1 MTSEI
6 TRLGYDALRLHQDSL
21 TRTLALL
28 KSSGFE
34 TMVRQIQEQQAETY
48 RMLENSLAAH
58 YTELSKATRQ
68 LYDLSLSTT
77 FTPNILEQVHA
88 SWLPEL
94 HRVAMPSEHLERIA
108 QAALSDIA
116 YDVSVTERFLS
127 QFDYDVLGS
136 HLNVQLS
143 VISDV
148 QSAMS
153 SLWAS
158 YHGLAESFV
167 SVDDFVQLPSFV
179 LPEATQGLRVKGRAL
194 ESLQLSPQLA
204 GDDAPSETEIIQE
217 DHGDTV
223 GLSSLLGEIDPD
235 LVPMYVGAVESLDG
249 TNPDRERHVLTSLR
263 TLWDEVFRVMA
274 PDSAVTAWAEAQ
286 ALPNEEYFHEERP
299 TRRARLAYVLRNVNS
314 DPITQYVDANVRAA
328 LKLHDLF
335 QRVHNKSSGLN
346 QEQLRVVLLD
356 TRVSLEYFIRVWK
369 W

>member
-6 TRLGYDALRLHQDSL
+6 TRLGYDAPRLHQDSL

-28 KSSGFE
+28 NSSGFE
-34 TMVRQIQEQQAETY
+34 TVMRQMQEQQAETH
-48 RMLENSLAAH
+48 RMLENSFTAQ
-58 YTELSKATRQ
+58 YNELSKAIRQ

-77 FTPNILEQVHA
+77 FAPSILEQVHT
-88 SWLPEL
+88 SWLSEL

-108 QAALSDIA
+108 QAALYDIA

-127 QFDYDVLGS
+127 QFNYDGLGN

-143 VISDV
+143 VICKV

-158 YHGLAESFV
+158 YRGLAESFV

-179 LPEATQGLRVKGRAL
+179 LPEATQGLRVKGRVL
-194 ESLQLSPQLA
+194 ETLQLSPQLVN
-204 GDDAPSETEIIQE
+204 DDALSEMEIVQE
-217 DHGDTV
+217 DHDDTV
-223 GLSSLLGEIDPD
+223 ELSSLLGAIDPG
-235 LVPMYVGAVESLDG
+235 LVPIYVGAVESLDG

-274 PDSAVTAWAEAQ
+274 PDSAVTAWAEEQ

-335 QRVHNKSSGLN
+335 QRVHNKRPGLN